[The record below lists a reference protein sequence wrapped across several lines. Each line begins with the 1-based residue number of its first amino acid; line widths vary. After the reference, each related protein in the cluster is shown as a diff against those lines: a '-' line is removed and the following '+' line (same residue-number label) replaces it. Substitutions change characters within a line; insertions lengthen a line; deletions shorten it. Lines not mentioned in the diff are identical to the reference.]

1 MIHIFRRYDGATKN
15 AFSLA
20 EMLLVL
26 LILSFLTVS
35 LAPLAYKKIPKKTD
49 RDTHGRFEC
58 YYEGNKL
65 MQYTA
70 NEISGPQTPVEVE
83 KCTFDPPAKASF
95 FIIQAIGGGAGGTY
109 ITEDP
114 NATTPI
120 FESGTIKAPT
130 SGGTYTQSNCI
141 VSDSGSV
148 GNKNDAEASCPT
160 WLKTYWDS
168 APPSVTLSACASGGD
183 GGVGAAKKYENG
195 DVDRSTGGSG
205 GRGDCT
211 QFDVAAPMDI
221 VFEYQGSISHSGGNI
236 TLNYPNGSCVLGG
249 GTDGG
254 YSSSPFVNGSSG
266 GTGTSTCSPI
276 TGHTSG
282 GSGRTGCFTNE
293 SCPPYSGGSG
303 SFSLT
308 DVDYKRQGT
317 KGATRYGYMGNT
329 GEYISMFFPGI
340 TESLDISVGK
350 GGTAGAS
357 VANPKGGD
365 GTATLIK
372 LKDASNTE
380 AIKAEGGK
388 GKSLGGS
395 YHFWYRGS
403 SAPIDKG
410 SVDASARFAVA
421 SGFSTFIELDEESNM
436 PSKITGTMT
445 GMGGDG
451 AYSIVRDASSVEK
464 IYVGGNFIKD
474 EVYTSENKSQ
484 AYSCIDKRGNVLK
497 TISGSETVCPAQ
509 PGNDGAVVI
518 VW

>member
-1 MIHIFRRYDGATKN
+1 MIDIFRRYAVASKS

-35 LAPLAYKKIPKKTD
+35 LAPIAYKKVPKKTD

-58 YYEGNKL
+58 YYEGGKL

-70 NEISGPQTPVEVE
+70 NEISGPQTPEEVE

-114 NATTPI
+114 NSTVPI
-120 FESGTIKAPT
+120 YESGTIKAPS
-130 SGGTYTQSNCI
+130 SGGSYTQSNCI
-141 VSDSGSV
+141 VSDSGNS
-148 GNKNDAEASCPT
+148 GNKSDGEPSCPT

-168 APPSVTLSACASGGD
+168 NPPMVTLSACASGGD
-183 GGVGAAKKYENG
+183 GGVGTAKKYENG
-195 DVDRSTGGSG
+195 DIDRSRGGDGGSG
-205 GRGDCT
+205 DCT
-211 QFDVAAPMDI
+211 AFETAAPMDI
-221 VFEYQGSISHSGGNI
+221 VFEYQGSISYSGGNI
-236 TLNYPNGSCVLGG
+236 TLKYPNGSCILGG

-254 YSSSPFVNGSSG
+254 YSSSPFTNGTNG

-276 TGHTSG
+276 TGSKSG
-282 GSGRTGCFTNE
+282 GSGRSGCFSNE
-293 SCPPYSGGSG
+293 SCPPHRGSAG

-308 DVDYKRQGT
+308 AVDYKRQGT

-340 TESLDISVGK
+340 TESLDITVGT
-350 GGTAGAS
+350 GGTPGVS

-372 LKDASNTE
+372 LKNASNSE
-380 AIKAEGGK
+380 AIRAEGGK
-388 GKSLGGS
+388 GKTLGAS
-395 YHFWYRGS
+395 YNFWYRGS
-403 SAPIDKG
+403 NAPIDTG

-421 SGFSTFIELDEESNM
+421 SGFSTFIELDEDSNM
-436 PSKITGTMT
+436 PSRISGTMT

-451 AYSIVRDASSVEK
+451 AYSIVRDASSIEK
-464 IYVGGNFIKD
+464 IYIGGNFIKD
-474 EVYTSENKSQ
+474 EPYVSLNKTQ
-484 AYSCIDKRGNVLK
+484 AYNCIDKRGNILK
-497 TISGSETVCPAQ
+497 TISGSESVCPAL
-509 PGNDGAVVI
+509 PGNNGAVVI